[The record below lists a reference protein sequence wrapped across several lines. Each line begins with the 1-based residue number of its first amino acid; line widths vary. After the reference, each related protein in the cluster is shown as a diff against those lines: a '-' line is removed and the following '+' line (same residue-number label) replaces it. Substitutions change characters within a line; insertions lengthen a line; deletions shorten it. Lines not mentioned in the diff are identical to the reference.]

1 MEHEPAKFDWIGWL
15 SSIPGIPAGWGD
27 APAESASAPVATI
40 PIPPKAAART
50 ADILPE
56 PLAA

>member
-15 SSIPGIPAGWGD
+15 SSIPGIPAGWGN
-27 APAESASAPVATI
+27 APAEPASVATI
-40 PIPPKAAART
+40 SVPPRAAART
-50 ADILPE
+50 ADLLPE